1 MKDKTSEGLFTLID
15 QFFRIINRF
24 EKERTLFKTVIVSR
38 INAEGCYYGN
48 IDGQEYELPNGTAMT
63 FSPCTRVI
71 VCIPDG
77 DYKQRFII
85 AVKPRQPH

>member
-63 FSPCTRVI
+63 FLRV
-71 VCIPDG
+71 PASL
-77 DYKQRFII
+77 YAYRTAII
-85 AVKPRQPH
+85 SSAL

>member
-48 IDGQEYELPNGTAMT
+48 IDGQEYELPNDF
-63 FSPCTRVI
+63 FS
-71 VCIPDG
+71 G
-77 DYKQRFII
+77 Y
-85 AVKPRQPH
+85 PRHCMHTGRRL

>member
-24 EKERTLFKTVIVSR
+24 EKERTLFKTVIISR

-48 IDGQEYELPNGTAMT
+48 IDDRNMSFPTVLQ
-63 FSPCTRVI
+63 
-71 VCIPDG
+71 
-77 DYKQRFII
+77 
-85 AVKPRQPH
+85 